1 MGEGFWEKMDALVDI
16 DNNYNFTGY
25 SQCMIALQGGSR
37 ILNLCPRQIS
47 PEQALVEAAVADVYE
62 RT

>member
-1 MGEGFWEKMDALVDI
+1 
-16 DNNYNFTGY
+16 
-25 SQCMIALQGGSR
+25 MIALQGGSR